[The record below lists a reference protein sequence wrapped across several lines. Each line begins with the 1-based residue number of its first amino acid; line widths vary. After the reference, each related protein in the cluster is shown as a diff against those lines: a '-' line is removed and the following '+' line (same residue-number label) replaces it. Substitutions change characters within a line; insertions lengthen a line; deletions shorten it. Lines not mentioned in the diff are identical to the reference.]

1 MASEKKLFILRSHA
15 VVTELVT
22 YILKLEMEP
31 LKEVRISDYTADRNL
46 AQNAVMWMFFT
57 DIAKH
62 NGTDKRYEY
71 NYYKDKF
78 LVPIYERDDKQYAA
92 MIQTLRNLYKDGH
105 QQDAMFLKEQI
116 VDLTSTSRAN
126 VKQFTEFLKDIEH
139 DAGSKQIPMRHPDDY
154 DLAMGIKQGKAE

>member
-1 MASEKKLFILRSHA
+1 MDKKVFILRSLDVMMEA
-15 VVTELVT
+15 YS
-22 YILKLEMEP
+22 YITNLPLEP
-31 LKEVRISDYTADRNL
+31 LMKVTVEEYSTDRTL
-46 AQNAVMWMFFT
+46 SQNAVMWMFFT

-92 MIQTLRNLYKDGH
+92 MIQTLRNLYKDGY
-105 QQDAMFLKEQI
+105 QQDACFLKDRI
-116 VDLTSTSRAN
+116 VDLTSTSKAN

-154 DLAMGIKQGKAE
+154 DLAMGIR